1 MTLGKRKGRST
12 PDTGNEDV
20 RLVASEVQ
28 SEKKSL
34 LSYLEKASTADHWR
48 DWVTTLHG
56 AGVKTLKALSE
67 LVKYAMSQKIG
78 PEALLVPGEYGYLDR
93 EFQKVSN
100 RRKLSPEICREAL
113 KWLKDEVGKKSQNEP
128 NADDDDVNSG
138 TVIEAA
144 SGMEAELTA
153 ASDDDARNSKSA
165 SSETNPRQGP
175 DERQEGT
182 PKRIDIIPDTP
193 PHEKRHQRQ
202 DGIRSWNE
210 RANKV
215 ISQMNQNVML
225 TDDVLMTLGDV
236 LMSYRE
242 SEARLVDTYQFLVDE
257 KEIPSKLKRPPGRG
271 ENLYAPLYHPGK
283 RPHWTLCVL
292 MFDDKFIRLDFY
304 DSHKDEARASRVKSF
319 FTDWIN
325 ARYHGSNL
333 QFATKE
339 VPQQNDG
346 TSCGIFALEIMK
358 RLLASDDVN
367 QPIEPMEVRRALL
380 QRMTSIDTTSPLLLQ
395 TYTLETLRSI
405 QKHFPIRTYIDKI
418 SDAAGPQRAS
428 FVNLLRH
435 AEEGSAQA
443 TEEINGLERELKD
456 AQDTLLGLKT
466 EAEVTKKGLANLSR
480 FIAANETADFSGAM
494 HSGMREDEQV
504 ADGSREP
511 SAKRPRMSQ
520 SAMDFTQGLNN
531 LMSQLEHNYKEETNK
546 TLQESMGKTLDEVRK
561 RVEEAERKE
570 KELTEQLKRLRSHAD
585 SADAITS
592 LCRGFSHFQNID
604 VDVRAIALDII
615 QRQAR

>member
-144 SGMEAELTA
+144 SGLEAELTA

-257 KEIPSKLKRPPGRG
+257 KEIPSKLKRPPRTRG
-271 ENLYAPLYHPGK
+271 KSIRASIPPRETPPLD
-283 RPHWTLCVL
+283 TMC
-292 MFDDKFIRLDFY
+292 LD
-304 DSHKDEARASRVKSF
+304 DEARASRVKSF